1 MSEFKFQWQKFKM
14 ENSAKDFLEKYVS
27 RIKKYA
33 KSHNI
38 PDDLVDDIEQSVL
51 EKLLNEKWEITQKKI
66 VKIVNSIWEP
76 EDIFEWEVE
85 EVQEVKSEKNKKQKY
100 SPLILWVCAWLAE
113 LMNVPVWIM
122 RLLFFFLIFGYTFWI
137 WLYLIIFLIRFVT
150 NRERASESISARIK
164 RIISRIWDWIRRL
177 WKAFL
182 FFVKRSFLILWSLF
196 LIFVLI
202 CLWVFLY
209 YLIFGFI
216 KANIDYTTI
225 FPWIT
230 KIWVIFWII
239 SAFILLLNSIG
250 CMIEKKLSN
259 TTAII
264 AAIWCGLLAV
274 IIAII
279 SILQIYT
286 KINFISWSDRKE
298 TREQEISISD
308 KETPIHININR
319 TIENWDFLIT
329 ENRFVSV
336 LPSDNDKI
344 KVVYTFHFKWKWDE
358 LVTAV
363 ENISDIDYSWDGDTL
378 NIWLKDSEIF
388 SKVTPFTPTTIE
400 IDLYLPKDLKF
411 DFKNSGIRLINFE
424 LPFWE
429 SWKASVSTYDCEDIK
444 YNEETDR
451 FYCKL
456 IMDTNRKSSILEWNL
471 KWMADV
477 IVPLKWTNSVWSEV
491 RDWEPS
497 YDPYWRFDSM
507 KFYKDTR
514 KDNLVLVKYSDKF
527 FNFFIDVE
535 YNINPDT
542 AEFAFINSILRDVEQ
557 KWRMN
562 LERMKHYEWRE
573 KLSDYKIEMDVDSD
587 DNQTK

>member
-14 ENSAKDFLEKYVS
+14 ENSAKDFLEKYIS

-85 EVQEVKSEKNKKQKY
+85 EVQEAKPENNKKQKY

-113 LMNVPVWIM
+113 LMNIPVWIV
-122 RLLFFFLIFGYTFWI
+122 RLLFFFLIFGYTFGI
-137 WLYLIIFLIRFVT
+137 WLYLVIFLIRFVT
-150 NRERASESISARIK
+150 NRESASESVSSRIK

-182 FFVKRSFLILWSLF
+182 FIVKRSFLILWSLF

-209 YLIFGFI
+209 YLIFGFV

-250 CMIEKKLSN
+250 CMIERKLSN
-259 TTAII
+259 TTTII

-298 TREQEISISD
+298 TREQEIAISD
-308 KETPIHININR
+308 KETPVHININR

-336 LPSDNDKI
+336 LPSDNDQI

-363 ENISDIDYSWDGDTL
+363 ENISDINYSWDSDTL
-378 NIWLKDSEIF
+378 NIWLKNSEIF

-411 DFKNSGIRLINFE
+411 DFKNSWIRLINIDTPKWAE
-424 LPFWE
+424 W
-429 SWKASVSTYDCEDIK
+429 SHASLSVRDCETIK
-444 YNEETDR
+444 YNKEANKFLCEIHMSRDDI
-451 FYCKL
+451 YNIAKA
-456 IMDTNRKSSILEWNL
+456 NL
-471 KWMADV
+471 KGKADE
-477 IVPLKWTNSVWSEV
+477 IVPLKWLHKSWSQTSNEQ
-491 RDWEPS
+491 
-497 YDPYWRFDSM
+497 YWRLDSINITDDGKLLA
-507 KFYKDTR
+507 KF
-514 KDNLVLVKYSDKF
+514 SDQF
-527 FNFFIDVE
+527 FNFFMTIEYTIDE
-535 YNINPDT
+535 ET
-542 AEFAFINSILRDVEQ
+542 WEFEIISSSLKNKEQ
-557 KWRMN
+557 KGIMDD
-562 LERMKHYEWRE
+562 ERMKYYEWRE
-573 KLSDYKIEMDVDSD
+573 NLTGFEIQMKDE
-587 DNQTK
+587 N

>member
-1 MSEFKFQWQKFKM
+1 MRYIYK
-14 ENSAKDFLEKYVS
+14 LT
-27 RIKKYA
+27 KYA

-51 EKLLNEKWEITQKKI
+51 EKLLDEKWEITQKKI

-76 EDIFEWEVE
+76 EDIFEGEVE
-85 EVQEVKSEKNKKQKY
+85 EVQEAKTEKSKSQKY

-113 LMNVPVWIM
+113 LINIPVWIV
-122 RLLFFFLIFGYTFWI
+122 RLLFFFLIFGYTFGI
-137 WLYLIIFLIRFVT
+137 RLYLVIFLIRFVT
-150 NRERASESISARIK
+150 NRERASESVSSRIK
-164 RIISRIWDWIRRL
+164 GIISRIWDWVRRL

-182 FFVKRSFLILWSLF
+182 FIVKRSSLILWTLF

-209 YLIFGFI
+209 YLIFGFF
-216 KANIDYTTI
+216 KGNIDYTTI

-259 TTAII
+259 TTSII

-286 KINFISWSDRKE
+286 KINLISWSDRKE
-298 TREQEISISD
+298 TREQEIVISD

-378 NIWLKDSEIF
+378 NIWLKNSEIF
-388 SKVTPFTPTTIE
+388 NKVTPFIPATIE

-456 IMDTNRKSSILEWNL
+456 IMDTNRKSSIIEWNL

-514 KDNLVLVKYSDKF
+514 KDNRVLVKYSDKF

-542 AEFAFINSILRDVEQ
+542 AEFTFINSILRDVEQ

-587 DNQTK
+587 DN

>member
-14 ENSAKDFLEKYVS
+14 ENSAKDFLEKYIS

-51 EKLLNEKWEITQKKI
+51 EKLLDEKWEITQKKI

-85 EVQEVKSEKNKKQKY
+85 EVQEAKPEKTKKQKY
-100 SPLILWVCAWLAE
+100 SPLILWVCARLAE
-113 LMNVPVWIM
+113 LMNIPVWIV
-122 RLLFFFLIFGYTFWI
+122 RLLFFFLIFGYTFGI
-137 WLYLIIFLIRFVT
+137 WLYLVIFLIRFVT
-150 NRERASESISARIK
+150 NRESASESVSSRIK

-182 FFVKRSFLILWSLF
+182 FIVKRSFLILWSLF

-209 YLIFGFI
+209 YLIFGFV

-259 TTAII
+259 TTTII

-286 KINFISWSDRKE
+286 KINFLSWSDIKE
-298 TREQEISISD
+298 TIEQEIAIPG

-344 KVVYTFHFKWKWDE
+344 KVVYTFHFKWKWEE

-363 ENISDIDYSWDGDTL
+363 ENLSDIDYSWDGDTL

-388 SKVTPFTPTTIE
+388 NKVTPFTPTTIE
-400 IDLYLPKDLKF
+400 IDLYLPKDLNF
-411 DFKNSGIRLINFE
+411 DFKNSGIRLINIDTPKWAE
-424 LPFWE
+424 W
-429 SWKASVSTYDCEDIK
+429 SHASLSVRDCETIK
-444 YNEETDR
+444 YNKEANR
-451 FYCKL
+451 FLCEIHMSRDDIYN
-456 IMDTNRKSSILEWNL
+456 IARSNL
-471 KWMADV
+471 KEMADE
-477 IVPLKWTNSVWSEV
+477 IVPLKWLHSSWSQTSNEQ
-491 RDWEPS
+491 
-497 YDPYWRFDSM
+497 YWRLDSINITDDGKLLA
-507 KFYKDTR
+507 KF
-514 KDNLVLVKYSDKF
+514 SDQF
-527 FNFFIDVE
+527 FNFFMTIEYSIDE
-535 YNINPDT
+535 ET
-542 AEFAFINSILRDVEQ
+542 WEFELISSSLKNKEQ
-557 KWRMN
+557 KGIMDD
-562 LERMKHYEWRE
+562 ERMKYYEWRE
-573 KLSDYKIEMDVDSD
+573 NLTGFEIQMKDE
-587 DNQTK
+587 N

>member
-14 ENSAKDFLEKYVS
+14 ENSAKDFLEKYIY

-51 EKLLNEKWEITQKKI
+51 EKLLDEKWEITQKKI

-85 EVQEVKSEKNKKQKY
+85 EVQEVKPEKTKKQKY
-100 SPLILWVCAWLAE
+100 SPLILWVCARLAE
-113 LMNVPVWIM
+113 LMNIPVWIV
-122 RLLFFFLIFGYTFWI
+122 RLLFFFLIFGYTFGI
-137 WLYLIIFLIRFVT
+137 WLYLVIFLIRFVT
-150 NRERASESISARIK
+150 NRESASESVSSRIK

-182 FFVKRSFLILWSLF
+182 FIVKRSFLILWSLF

-209 YLIFGFI
+209 YLIFGFV
-216 KANIDYTTI
+216 KGNIDYATI

-250 CMIEKKLSN
+250 CIIEKKLSN
-259 TTAII
+259 TTSII

-286 KINFISWSDRKE
+286 KINFMSWSDRKE
-298 TREQEISISD
+298 TREQEIVISD

-378 NIWLKDSEIF
+378 NIWLKNSEIF
-388 SKVTPFTPTTIE
+388 NKVTPFIPATIE

-429 SWKASVSTYDCEDIK
+429 LWKASVSTYDCEDIK

-491 RDWEPS
+491 RDWDPS

-542 AEFAFINSILRDVEQ
+542 AEFTFINSILRDVEQ

-562 LERMKHYEWRE
+562 LDRMKHYEWRE

-587 DNQTK
+587 DN

>member
-38 PDDLVDDIEQSVL
+38 PDDLIDDIEQSVL
-51 EKLLNEKWEITQKKI
+51 EKLLVEKWEITQKKI

-85 EVQEVKSEKNKKQKY
+85 EVQEVKPEKTKKQKY

-122 RLLFFFLIFGYTFWI
+122 RLLFFFLIFGYTFGI
-137 WLYLIIFLIRFVT
+137 RLYLVIFLIRFVT
-150 NRERASESISARIK
+150 NRESASESVSSRIK

-182 FFVKRSFLILWSLF
+182 FIVKRSFLILWTLF

-202 CLWVFLY
+202 WLWVFLY
-209 YLIFGFI
+209 YLIFGFV
-216 KANIDYTTI
+216 KGNIDYTTI

-259 TTAII
+259 TTTII

-274 IIAII
+274 TIAII
-279 SILQIYT
+279 SVLQIYT
-286 KINFISWSDRKE
+286 KINFISWSDIKE
-298 TREQEISISD
+298 TREQEIVISN
-308 KETPIHININR
+308 KETPIHININH
-319 TIENWDFLIT
+319 TIEGWDFLIT

-363 ENISDIDYSWDGDTL
+363 ENLSDIDYSWDGDTL
-378 NIWLKDSEIF
+378 NIWLKNSEIF
-388 SKVTPFTPTTIE
+388 SKVTPFIPTTIE

-429 SWKASVSTYDCEDIK
+429 SWKASVSAYDCEDIK

-514 KDNLVLVKYSDKF
+514 KDNRVLVKYSDKF

-542 AEFAFINSILRDVEQ
+542 AEFTFINSILRDVEQ

-587 DNQTK
+587 DN

>member
-1 MSEFKFQWQKFKM
+1 MSEFKIQWQKFKM
-14 ENSAKDFLEKYVS
+14 ENSAKDFLEKYIY

-51 EKLLNEKWEITQKKI
+51 EKLLDEKWEITQKKI

-76 EDIFEWEVE
+76 EDIFEGEVE
-85 EVQEVKSEKNKKQKY
+85 EVQEAKTEKSKSQKY

-113 LMNVPVWIM
+113 LINIPVWIV
-122 RLLFFFLIFGYTFWI
+122 RLLFFFLIFGYTFGI
-137 WLYLIIFLIRFVT
+137 RLYLVIFLIRFVT
-150 NRERASESISARIK
+150 NRERASESVSSRIK
-164 RIISRIWDWIRRL
+164 GIISRIWDWVRRL

-182 FFVKRSFLILWSLF
+182 FIVKRSSLILWTLF

-209 YLIFGFI
+209 YLIFGFF
-216 KANIDYTTI
+216 KGNIDYTTI

-259 TTAII
+259 TTSII

-286 KINFISWSDRKE
+286 KINLISWSDRKE
-298 TREQEISISD
+298 TREQEIVISD

-378 NIWLKDSEIF
+378 NIWLKNSEIF
-388 SKVTPFTPTTIE
+388 NKVTPFIPATIE

-456 IMDTNRKSSILEWNL
+456 IMDTNRKSSIIEWNL

-514 KDNLVLVKYSDKF
+514 KDNRVLVKYSDKF

-542 AEFAFINSILRDVEQ
+542 AEFTFINSILRDVEQ

-587 DNQTK
+587 DN

>member
-14 ENSAKDFLEKYVS
+14 ENSAKDFLEKYIS

-33 KSHNI
+33 KSYNI

-51 EKLLNEKWEITQKKI
+51 EKLLNEKWDISQKKI

-85 EVQEVKSEKNKKQKY
+85 EVQEAKHEKSKTQKY

-113 LMNVPVWIM
+113 LINIPVWIV
-122 RLLFFFLIFGYTFWI
+122 RLLFVFLIFGYTFWI

-150 NRERASESISARIK
+150 NRESASESVSSRIK

-182 FFVKRSFLILWSLF
+182 FIVKRSFLILWTLF

-209 YLIFGFI
+209 YLIFGFV

-230 KIWVIFWII
+230 KAWVIFWII

-259 TTAII
+259 TTTII

-286 KINFISWSDRKE
+286 KINFISWSDIKE
-298 TREQEISISD
+298 TREQEIAISD

-336 LPSDNDKI
+336 LPSDNDQI
-344 KVVYTFHFKWKWDE
+344 KVVYTFHFKWKWEE

-378 NIWLKDSEIF
+378 NIWLKNSEIF
-388 SKVTPFTPTTIE
+388 SKVTPFIPTTIE

-411 DFKNSGIRLINFE
+411 DFKNSGIRLINIDTPKWAE
-424 LPFWE
+424 W
-429 SWKASVSTYDCEDIK
+429 SHASLSVRDCETIK
-444 YNEETDR
+444 YNKEANKFLCEIHMSRDDI
-451 FYCKL
+451 YNIAKA
-456 IMDTNRKSSILEWNL
+456 NL
-471 KWMADV
+471 KEKADE
-477 IVPLKWTNSVWSEV
+477 IVPLKWLHKSWSQTSNEQ
-491 RDWEPS
+491 
-497 YDPYWRFDSM
+497 YWRLDSINITDDGKLLA
-507 KFYKDTR
+507 KF
-514 KDNLVLVKYSDKF
+514 SDQF
-527 FNFFIDVE
+527 FNFFMIIEYTIDE
-535 YNINPDT
+535 ET
-542 AEFAFINSILRDVEQ
+542 WEFELISSSMKNVEQ
-557 KWRMN
+557 KWMMDD
-562 LERMKHYEWRE
+562 ERMKYYEWRE
-573 KLSDYKIEMDVDSD
+573 NLTGFEIQMEDEI
-587 DNQTK
+587 